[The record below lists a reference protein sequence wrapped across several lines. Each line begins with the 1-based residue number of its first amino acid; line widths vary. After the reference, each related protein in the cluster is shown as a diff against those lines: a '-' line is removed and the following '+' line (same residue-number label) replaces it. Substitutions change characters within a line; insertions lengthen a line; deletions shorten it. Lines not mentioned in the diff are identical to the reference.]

1 MDPIDFLL
9 LGISPATNG
18 MPSTGGGDAEGEG
31 AEDSFV
37 FGVKMFRTFTGFDYT
52 TAAPGAGYREGTED
66 YWPPFDYPGNGYRQ
80 MDFIQF

>member
-9 LGISPATNG
+9 LGIFPAINA
-18 MPSTGGGDAEGEG
+18 MPSTGGGDAEG

-52 TAAPGAGYREGTED
+52 TAAPGGSHREATECGCS
-66 YWPPFDYPGNGYRQ
+66 PFDYPGNGYRQ